1 MTMKSKFYF
10 LILCSIGVACS
21 VKKSSIEQTS
31 EIKILS
37 SPSKSTSGEPFL
49 FTDKDSTVYLSWIET
64 SADKTILKFSSL
76 QNNQW
81 SEPMIIATGNTWF
94 VNWADYPMI
103 ATNGKQFVA
112 HFLDKSG
119 EGTYAYDVKLTTS
132 GDSGNKWTEPQV
144 LHDDGKKVEH
154 GFVTLLP
161 YGENFFVTWLD
172 GRNTEMEGMKEMK
185 GMDHHDGHHGSMSL
199 RAAVMDAKGNKI
211 KEWELDNKTC
221 DCCQTSAAITTNGPV
236 VVYRDRSDKE
246 IRDMSIVRFIDG
258 QWSEPQTI
266 HNDNW
271 KIAGC
276 PVNGP
281 RVAWENNNLA
291 VAWFSAATDT
301 SQVNVI
307 FSTDGGATFGRPIR
321 VDEGTAIGRVDI
333 VMIDDK
339 SVMVSW
345 MEGTIIKVAKV
356 HSDGVKEPSIIIASS
371 SESRSS
377 GFPQMTKS
385 GNQLI
390 FAWRDDNEK
399 NIKVASITLQEK

>member
-1 MTMKSKFYF
+1 MKSKFYF

-185 GMDHHDGHHGSMSL
+185 GMDHHDGHHGAMSL
-199 RAAVMDAKGNKI
+199 RAAVIDAKGNKI

-221 DCCQTSAAITTNGPV
+221 DCCQTSAAITINGPV

-258 QWSEPQTI
+258 QWLEPQTI